1 MKHPK
6 AYYQAIATLTGCVI
20 GAGILAIPYVIL
32 QAGFWT
38 GLFVII
44 GLGLISLLIH
54 LMIGEVALRTKAC
67 YQLSGYADKYLGK
80 WGKMFMAM
88 SMIIGVYGA
97 MVAYTLGAGESLAVI
112 FGGFSWVWMVV
123 FYLVMCMIL
132 FGSIRLLEQSEL
144 VLGIIKTGIFLL
156 VLGVLFF
163 SQHFSL
169 NRIGGFS
176 LSSVMIPYG
185 VILFAYIGTAA
196 IPEVKEEM
204 ASCLRLAKKAII
216 VGSLIPIA
224 AYALFA
230 FAVIG
235 VSGVLTTEVATL
247 GVGFLTG
254 PAGFLLLH
262 LFAIIAMSTA
272 FISLGFALKDSY
284 WRDFRLPK
292 WESYALVA
300 AIPAVL
306 LIVGVSSFAK
316 TLEIAGTFAGGIAGI
331 VIAVMHYNA
340 KKFGERK
347 PEFSVNVPLWAYIV
361 IISVFVIGMF
371 YQLASLL

>member
-20 GAGILAIPYVIL
+20 GAGILAIPYVVL

-38 GLFVII
+38 GLFVIV
-44 GLGLISLLIH
+44 GLGLVSLLIH
-54 LMIGEVALRTKAC
+54 LMIGEVALRTRAC
-67 YQLSGYADKYLGK
+67 YQLSGYAQKYLGR
-80 WGKMFMAM
+80 WGKMFMAL

-112 FGGFSWVWMVV
+112 FGGLSSVWMIV

-144 VLGIIKTGIFLL
+144 VLGVVKVGIFAL

-169 NRIGGFS
+169 NKIGGFS

-185 VILFAYIGTAA
+185 VVLFAYIGTAA

-204 ASCLRLAKKAII
+204 VNCLRLAKKAII
-216 VGSLIPIA
+216 VGSLIPIV

-235 VSGVLTTEVATL
+235 VSGILTTEIATV
-247 GVGFLTG
+247 GVGF
-254 PAGFLLLH
+254 FDRSCW
-262 LFAIIAMSTA
+262 FFCF
-272 FISLGFALKDSY
+272 FIC
-284 WRDFRLPK
+284 
-292 WESYALVA
+292 
-300 AIPAVL
+300 
-306 LIVGVSSFAK
+306 
-316 TLEIAGTFAGGIAGI
+316 
-331 VIAVMHYNA
+331 
-340 KKFGERK
+340 
-347 PEFSVNVPLWAYIV
+347 
-361 IISVFVIGMF
+361 
-371 YQLASLL
+371 SLLSRCQPRS